1 MKIEVNLLL
10 RREKRSNIYILLY
23 KILYTLRIKSFFIYA
38 LLVLAICQL
47 RQTINKV
54 EAKILSK
61 KKKKCY
67 LYFLIRQH
75 ITKIFY

>member
-10 RREKRSNIYILLY
+10 HREKRSNIYILLY
-23 KILYTLRIKSFFIYA
+23 KILYTLRIKSFFTYA

-61 KKKKCY
+61 KKK
-67 LYFLIRQH
+67 LFVL
-75 ITKIFY
+75 FN